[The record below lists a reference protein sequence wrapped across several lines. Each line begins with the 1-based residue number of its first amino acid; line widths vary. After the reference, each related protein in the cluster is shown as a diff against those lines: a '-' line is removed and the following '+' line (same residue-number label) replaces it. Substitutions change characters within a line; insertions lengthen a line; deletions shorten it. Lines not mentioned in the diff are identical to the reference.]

1 MTSGLPVHRPEEMHL
16 LSLARRAADKAIG
29 LFLPEAEA
37 NADYWGRYCYCK
49 DGYRFYELWTW
60 VNGAPTNQGCQARSP
75 GC

>member
-1 MTSGLPVHRPEEMHL
+1 M

-37 NADYWGRYCYCK
+37 NADYWGRYCYCFNN
-49 DGYRFYELWTW
+49 YRYYELWTW
-60 VNGAPTNQGCQARSP
+60 VNGAPVNQGCQARYA